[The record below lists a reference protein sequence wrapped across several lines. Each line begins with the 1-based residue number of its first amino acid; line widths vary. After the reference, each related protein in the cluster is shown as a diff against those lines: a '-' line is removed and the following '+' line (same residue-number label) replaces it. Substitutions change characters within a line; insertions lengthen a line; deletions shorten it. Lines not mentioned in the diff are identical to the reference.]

1 MAKALHNQLVEASR
15 RWLQRQCSVVMTEMA
30 TIGEEPD
37 AIGWRQGSSILAER
51 KASRS
56 DFLADGQKFFRK
68 NAWFGIGRRR
78 YYGTPPGL
86 LDPAELPAGWGLLEW
101 NGKIMRTLRKADMA
115 TEVNAIQENNI
126 FISALRRI
134 GRRAPKGVSIKCYTY
149 AAKDRAT
156 LGIQAEDASVEDFEI

>member
-1 MAKALHNQLVEASR
+1 MAKALRNQLVEASR

-37 AIGWRQGSSILAER
+37 AIGWRQGSSILAEC

-56 DFLADGQKFFRK
+56 DFLH
-68 NAWFGIGRRR
+68 
-78 YYGTPPGL
+78 PPGL